1 MKSKIVIIITI
12 ILFITTAIIYD
23 NFYTNKMVSG
33 SYVYNFPTYIVDG
46 PKTGDILNLKENGTF
61 ESNSWGN
68 GTFIINGSDLELS
81 YKDEFGKSSF
91 DCGIYRPFFFG
102 EPHISIC
109 RDLDY
114 YFKKN
119 K

>member
-12 ILFITTAIIYD
+12 IIIITTAIIYD

-46 PKTGDILNLKENGTF
+46 PNTGDILNLKENGTF

-68 GTFIINGSDLELS
+68 GTFIINGSDLELC
-81 YKDEFGKSSF
+81 YKNEFGKSSF
-91 DCGIYRPFFFG
+91 ECGIYRPLFFG